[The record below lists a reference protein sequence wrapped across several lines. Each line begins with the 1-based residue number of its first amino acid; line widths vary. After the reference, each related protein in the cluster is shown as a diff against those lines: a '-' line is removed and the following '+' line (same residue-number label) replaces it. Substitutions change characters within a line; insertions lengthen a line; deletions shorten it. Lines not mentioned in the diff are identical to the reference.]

1 MIEIEKP
8 RIETIEVSEDAKF
21 GKFVVEPL
29 ERGYGTTLGNSLR
42 RILLSSLPGAA
53 VKYIEIEGVLHEFS
67 AVDNVVE
74 DVASDI
80 THDSDVEILNP
91 ELKIATVSKGGHLKV
106 RLVANKGRGYA
117 LAEQN
122 NTSDLPIGVIPV
134 DSLYSPVERVNY
146 TVENTRV
153 GQSSDFDK
161 LTLDVWTNGSI
172 TPQESVS
179 LAAKIM
185 TEHLNIF
192 VSLTDEAQ
200 NAEIMIEKEED
211 QKEKVLEMSIE
222 ELDLSVRSYNC
233 LKRAGINSVQELADK
248 SEADMM
254 KVRNLGRKSLE
265 EVKYKLEDL
274 GLGLRKED

>member
-1 MIEIEKP
+1 
-8 RIETIEVSEDAKF
+8 
-21 GKFVVEPL
+21 
-29 ERGYGTTLGNSLR
+29 
-42 RILLSSLPGAA
+42 
-53 VKYIEIEGVLHEFS
+53 
-67 AVDNVVE
+67 
-74 DVASDI
+74 
-80 THDSDVEILNP
+80 
-91 ELKIATVSKGGHLKV
+91 
-106 RLVANKGRGYA
+106 
-117 LAEQN
+117 
-122 NTSDLPIGVIPV
+122 
-134 DSLYSPVERVNY
+134 SLYSPVERVNY

-192 VSLTDEAQ
+192 VGLTDEAQ
-200 NAEIMIEKEED
+200 NAEIMIEKEEEK
-211 QKEKVLEMSIE
+211 KEKVLEMSIE